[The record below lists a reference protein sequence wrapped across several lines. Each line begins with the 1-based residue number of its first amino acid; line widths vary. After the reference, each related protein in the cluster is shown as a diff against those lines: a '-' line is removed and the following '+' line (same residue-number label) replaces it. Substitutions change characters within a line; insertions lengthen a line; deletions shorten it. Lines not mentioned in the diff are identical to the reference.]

1 MRTPA
6 ILLLFMVWWGC
17 SSQSDDSTVDAGTVE
32 VKKQDGKTRVDG
44 VLFSGYLLMRFEN
57 GDTASLESFVN
68 GNQHGQSRYW
78 YRNGQL
84 KEDRSFK
91 DNRKH
96 GLHKGWYAS
105 GIQGFEYRFEDGVY
119 VDTLREWY
127 DNGQLYLKSHYV
139 NGQQEGRQQAWKRD
153 GELYMNYDVK
163 NGRKYGNAGIKHCK
177 SLWSDVVA
185 GM

>member
-1 MRTPA
+1 MRA
-6 ILLLFMVWWGC
+6 LVIVFLIFGC
-17 SSQSDDSTVDAGTVE
+17 WSCTSESGSTTVE
-32 VKKQDGKTRVDG
+32 VSSAEVRKQDGKAFVNNE
-44 VLFSGYLLMRFEN
+44 LFSGFLLRRFEN
-57 GDTASLESFVN
+57 GDTASLESFVQ

-78 YRNGQL
+78 YPNGQL
-84 KEDRSFK
+84 KEDRTYK
-91 DNRKH
+91 NNRKH
-96 GLHKGWYAS
+96 GVHKGWYS
-105 GIQGFEYRFEDGVY
+105 TGIQGFEYKFDDGVY
-119 VDTLREWY
+119 VDTLKEWY
-127 DNGQLYLKSHYV
+127 DNGQLYLKSYYV